1 MPYPSTFD
9 EIVGLATAGMKFKT
23 WPYTFDLLPVNGFTD
38 PISTLGETQMR
49 LRDSLA
55 IVDGMRKGPY
65 GLPVELVQKLENI
78 RFHIVNALFLCD
90 VAQRT
95 GHAWRSPASNIDG
108 LRASIDNQVAAIERA
123 RPVWNTWLTSAL
135 ANKGPNDVLPPPPA
149 VALSYGYGADAPIT
163 DSTGGLVK
171 TNTLSDYLAIGV
183 VAGGLLLLVHLAG
196 K

>member
-23 WPYTFDLLPVNGFTD
+23 WPYTLDLLPIRGLTNTT
-38 PISTLGETQMR
+38 STLGETQMR

-55 IVDGMRKGPY
+55 VIDGMRRGPY
-65 GLPVELVQKLENI
+65 GLPAALAQKLENI
-78 RFHIVNALFLCD
+78 RFHVVNALFLCD
-90 VAQRT
+90 VARRT
-95 GHAWRSPASNIDG
+95 GHAWRSSASSVDG
-108 LRASIDNQVAAIERA
+108 LQASIDNQVAAVEQA
-123 RPVWNTWLTSAL
+123 RPAWNTWLTDAL

-163 DSTGGLVK
+163 DPLGLVK